1 MAHHLCQCVASRIL
15 FRLGAQLRA
24 ACLGLGSG
32 RRTGAG
38 LWLCGVGVIVFSL
51 VLLTQGRADE
61 LIDRPV
67 CSPLKLIPPELKKY
81 CEITQL
87 PELRCHPIPPM
98 DKCHKVKV
106 NLDANELKD
115 DIGGFTVA
123 TENYNGSYL
132 TPFIEAL
139 PGDTVDAH
147 FVNHLPPPE
156 MTCDSNNAINNAM
169 CTRLALE
176 EKQHE
181 NATNLHYFHGGI
193 VTPRNARP
201 PVDASGGTGDNI
213 YVFRKIGQD

>member
-24 ACLGLGSG
+24 VCLGLGSG

-38 LWLCGVGVIVFSL
+38 LWLCGVGVIAFSL

-67 CSPLKLIPPELKKY
+67 YSPLKQPIPFY

-87 PELRCHPIPPM
+87 PELGCHPIPPM
-98 DKCHKVKV
+98 DKCHKIKV

-132 TPFIEAL
+132 TLLSKLCP
-139 PGDTVDAH
+139 
-147 FVNHLPPPE
+147 
-156 MTCDSNNAINNAM
+156 AI
-169 CTRLALE
+169 
-176 EKQHE
+176 QW
-181 NATNLHYFHGGI
+181 
-193 VTPRNARP
+193 TPI
-201 PVDASGGTGDNI
+201 S
-213 YVFRKIGQD
+213 